1 MDYPELAQ
9 GLVGFFSSF
18 ICFYFT
24 RRLRLEIEV
33 NMVSSDFLHDFLN
46 RSLIDSQLTTT
57 NLREEL
63 SLMCKMSSWPLEA
76 EALEYCLFMAAS
88 VFIVHKGRF

>member
-1 MDYPELAQ
+1 MRKRKRIYKGD
-9 GLVGFFSSF
+9 GLPGAGTRSGRFFFFF
-18 ICFYFT
+18 ICFYFV

-33 NMVSSDFLHDFLN
+33 NM
-46 RSLIDSQLTTT
+46 DSQLTTT

-88 VFIVHKGRF
+88 FFIVHEGRF